1 MNIISP
7 YATEKTFALIERENS
22 LQFIVDRDA
31 DKASIRREVET
42 LFDVKVVKV
51 TLKSGKKG
59 KVATVRLEAE
69 NSASELATRI
79 GVV

>member
-22 LQFIVDRDA
+22 LQFLVDRDA
-31 DKASIRREVET
+31 DKESIRREVET

-51 TLKSGKKG
+51 TVKSGKKG
-59 KVATVRLEAE
+59 KVATVRLKAE
-69 NSASELATRI
+69 NSASELAARM

>member
-59 KVATVRLEAE
+59 KVAPSGWRP
-69 NSASELATRI
+69 RI
-79 GVV
+79 RPVSWPQG